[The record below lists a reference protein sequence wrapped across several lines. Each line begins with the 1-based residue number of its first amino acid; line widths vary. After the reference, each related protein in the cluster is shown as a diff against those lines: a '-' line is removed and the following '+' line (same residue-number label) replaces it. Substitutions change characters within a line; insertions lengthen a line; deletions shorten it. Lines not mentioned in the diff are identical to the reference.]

1 MSKKKRKS
9 GAAASPGNTSAPT
22 PTLTPEQGVAKVQ
35 ALKAQ
40 SQVPKAP
47 ASAAA
52 AFPLAPE
59 AKAGDWTA
67 TLMAL
72 MIFLAPTLGVPNE
85 EMLQDTLKSILVS
98 GISLIAL
105 IMFWWRERSRQT
117 PLRWHALMWLP
128 LSLMVYALG
137 SMVWSHTFLGGVE
150 AIRWFIFSVIVFL
163 GLNTFSRERFG
174 TLAWGIHAGAVGA
187 CLWTALQFWF
197 DLKLFPQGPNPAS
210 TFVNRNFV
218 AEFVVC
224 TLPFSA
230 WLIVRTRGTAKLAL
244 VGFMTAFNIVAI
256 LMTGTRSALVAM
268 LVFGGGV
275 ALVARLYRQPLGLN
289 LWSRAEKITLATVML
304 GTVLTLGMVP
314 SGNPALEN
322 ELQTHGQH
330 VVPIARSLMRVQSIA
345 DLQEYRDGARAFSIR
360 WVMWSAT
367 GRLIA
372 ANPVFGVGAGA
383 WEVQIP
389 KYQAKGS
396 QLETD
401 YYVHNEILQLL
412 AEYGLVGWAFLL
424 SLFSYLAHAAWR
436 TWRAQSALEVSEA
449 PFRSLVLASLLS
461 FLIVSNLGF
470 PWRMASTGAMFALCL
485 GLLAASDARLGAFKL
500 AGVDLVRHLPWKP
513 SFSRIGLS
521 LAAAC
526 LALCLY
532 ISQQAM
538 EAERNIVRGVKLA
551 LTIAQSK
558 QPNNP
563 RWDQSKKEML
573 DYMRAGITITPHYR
587 KLTPMVADELAKWG
601 DWHNATWIWESV
613 AKSRPFIVAI
623 MTNIARGYAT
633 QGNVDK
639 AEEYLKRCEAL
650 QPNAPSVRSLQ
661 VIIFGRRGQ
670 QAEAL
675 ALTKK
680 SLSEGII
687 DYDLS
692 NAAYI
697 LGKSHKDWDLALYG
711 LQLRSQNWPATAVDG
726 GLKAGEIYADPKN
739 PKFDKVLAQ
748 DAYRQAYAKAL
759 DSDKAAVRAEIPEA
773 YRGGL

>member
-9 GAAASPGNTSAPT
+9 AAAPSPGDAPVQ
-22 PTLTPEQGVAKVQ
+22 EQGLTRVH
-35 ALKAQ
+35 
-40 SQVPKAP
+40 VPKAVVSVVAP
-47 ASAAA
+47 GA
-52 AFPLAPE
+52 PLAAE

-85 EMLQDTLKSILVS
+85 EMLQDTLKSIIVS

-105 IMFWWRERSRQT
+105 LVFWWRERKRQT

-128 LSLMVYALG
+128 LGLMVYALG
-137 SMVWSHTFLGGVE
+137 SMTWSHAFLGGVE

-187 CLWTALQFWF
+187 CLWAALQFWF
-197 DLKLFPQGPNPAS
+197 DMRFFPQGPNPAS

-230 WLIVRTRGTAKLAL
+230 CLIMRTRGTAKLAL
-244 VGFMTAFNIVAI
+244 LSAMTAFNIVAI

-268 LVFGGGV
+268 LVLGGV
-275 ALVARLYRQPLGLN
+275 IALVTRLYRHPLGLA
-289 LWSRAEKITLATVML
+289 LWSRAEKLTVASVML
-304 GTVLTLGMVP
+304 GTVLGLGMVP
-314 SGNPALEN
+314 SGNPTLEN
-322 ELQTHGQH
+322 ELKTNGQH
-330 VVPIARSLMRVQSIA
+330 VVPLARSLMRVQSIA
-345 DLQEYRDGARAFSIR
+345 DLEEYKDGARAFSIR

-372 ANPVFGVGAGA
+372 ANPVVGVGAGA

-389 KYQAKGS
+389 KYQSQGS

-412 AEYGLVGWAFLL
+412 AEYGLVGWLFLL

-436 TWRAQSALEVSEA
+436 TWRSQTELELAEA
-449 PFRSLVLASLLS
+449 PYRALVLAGLLA

-485 GLLAASDARLGAFKL
+485 GLLAASDARLGRVKLGGAL
-500 AGVDLVRHLPWKP
+500 AGVGLVRTLAWKP
-513 SFSRIGLS
+513 AFSR
-521 LAAAC
+521 LAMGMAAGC
-526 LALCLY
+526 LVLCVY
-532 ISQQAM
+532 ISHQAM
-538 EAERNIVRGVKLA
+538 QAERHIVRGVKLA

-558 QPNNP
+558 QPNSP
-563 RWDQSKKEML
+563 RWDGSKAEML
-573 DYMRAGITITPHYR
+573 QNMRAGITITPHYR

-601 DWHNATWIWESV
+601 DWANAVWIWESV
-613 AKSRPFIVAI
+613 ARSRPYVVAI

-633 QGNVDK
+633 LGNVDK
-639 AEEYLKRCEAL
+639 ADEYLKRCEVL

-675 ALTKK
+675 ALTQK
-680 SLSEGII
+680 SLAEGIV

-697 LGKSHKDWDLALYG
+697 LGRSHGDWGLALHG
-711 LQLRSQNWPATAVDG
+711 LQLRTERWPATAVDG
-726 GLKAGEIYADPKN
+726 WLKAGDIYSDPKN

-748 DAYRQAYAKAL
+748 DAYRQAYVRAMP
-759 DSDKAAVRAEIPEA
+759 SDKAAVLAEIPTT
-773 YRGGL
+773 YRGGINVTH